1 MPGKNQGIVITVFGL
16 AAVAMSLLQP
26 VLPLYLAAIDI
37 SPEVIGLMFA
47 TAMVAMVIGEGYWGW
62 VADKSGAWIPL
73 AFGTLVCGLTVLL
86 FNFSE
91 EVFFLFA
98 VFFLWGLFRSA
109 IFGPSRGFLAAAA
122 PVGKKTSRLAIVTAI
137 VAASSSLGAFPS
149 GFIVDAWGFT
159 SAFYISAGVSITG
172 ALLVLWGYKT
182 SQAVNYKLRGRVKL
196 KMNSNTGLL
205 SLQCLVTALQFF
217 GLGIVVAFLPL
228 LVTGRTDATM
238 AGVGILISVRGITAM
253 IFSVPMGK
261 LADKIGTKT
270 MILFGLAVTAG
281 AMIGFIVA
289 GCFTWF
295 VIVMVFYNIGY
306 TAFSPAALSFFS
318 SCSPPDRQG
327 TAMGFYGAIC
337 ENTGIV
343 AGSGLGGFIW
353 SAWGGQGAFLA
364 GAIASVMGALLF
376 MTIPRFFPE
385 NKMQAGAEAH

>member
-1 MPGKNQGIVITVFGL
+1 MPGKNQGLVITVFGL

-26 VLPLYLAAIDI
+26 VLPLYLAAIGI

-47 TAMVAMVIGEGYWGW
+47 AAMVAMVIGEGYWGW
-62 VADKSGAWIPL
+62 VADKIGAWIPL

-86 FNFSE
+86 FDFSE

-109 IFGPSRGFLAAAA
+109 IFGPSRGHLAAAA
-122 PVGKKTSRLAIVTAI
+122 PAGRKTSHLAIVTAI
-137 VAASSSLGAFPS
+137 VAASSSLGALPS
-149 GFIVDAWGFT
+149 GFIVDAWGF
-159 SAFYISAGVSITG
+159 SPAFYISAGISFTGSIF
-172 ALLVLWGYKT
+172 VLWGYKT
-182 SQAVNYKLRGRVKL
+182 SRALNYRPRSRGRL

-217 GLGIVVAFLPL
+217 GLGIMIAFLPL
-228 LVTGRTDATM
+228 LVTGRTNVTIAE
-238 AGVGILISVRGITAM
+238 VGILISVRGITAM
-253 IFSVPMGK
+253 IFSVPMGR
-261 LADKIGTKT
+261 LADRIGTKT
-270 MILFGLAVTAG
+270 MILFGLAVTAV
-281 AMIGFIVA
+281 AMFAFTVA
-289 GCFTWF
+289 DSFNSF
-295 VIVMVFYNIGY
+295 VIVMVLYNIGY

-364 GAIASVMGALLF
+364 GAVASVMGALLF
-376 MTIPRFFPE
+376 MTIPRFYPE
-385 NKMQAGAEAH
+385 NKVKAGID